1 MSHRDELSIMRSFSN
16 FFQTTHNVMNVLR
29 FNLGRNIQMSKS
41 RKKKAFS
48 LSSDKKIRIAWTL
61 VPIDSQILCAPIY

>member
-1 MSHRDELSIMRSFSN
+1 MSHRDELSIMRSFSI
-16 FFQTTHNVMNVLR
+16 FFQITHNVMNVLR
-29 FNLGRNIQMSKS
+29 FNLGRNIQLSKS